1 MNHFIQRVVLVLA
14 LVACVAVAKDEDG
27 KKLECPVVGI
37 DLGTTYSVVGVW
49 KNGEVQ
55 IIPNEMG
62 NRITP
67 SVVAFT
73 DSERLIGDGAK
84 NQLPQNPEN
93 TVYTIKRLIG
103 RKYSDKTVQYDKT
116 LLSFQIV
123 ADKEGQPRVQ
133 VNYKGEKKTF
143 TPEEISAM
151 ILQKMKEIAENYLGE
166 TVKNAVVTVPA
177 YFNDAQR
184 QSTKDAGVIAGLNVA
199 RIINEPTA
207 AAIAYGMDKEK
218 DRVVAI
224 YDLGG
229 GTFDISILEIAG
241 GVFEVKATNG
251 DTFLGG
257 EDFDATLT
265 EHILNDFKKTTGI
278 DLAKDRMALQRVR
291 EAAEKAK
298 CELSSAAQTEI
309 NLPFISANAEGPQ
322 HIQMSLTR
330 AKFEGLVD
338 SLVQRTI
345 PPVKMCLKDAGLDV
359 NQVQEVVMV
368 GGMTRMPKVVE
379 VVKQY
384 FGREP
389 FKGVN
394 PDEVVAIGAA
404 VQGGVMRGE
413 VKGLV
418 LLDVTPLS
426 LGIETLGGV
435 FTRMINKN
443 TTIPTKKSQVYS
455 TAADNQTQVGIKV
468 FQGEREMAADNQL
481 LGQFDLVGIPPAP
494 RGVPQIEVTF
504 DIDANGICHVNAK
517 DKATGREQAITIQA
531 NGGLSSA
538 EVQQMIKDSEMHAE
552 ADRVKRELVE
562 VKNQAET
569 QLNTAER
576 QLGEWKH
583 VSDAEKENVRK
594 LVSELRSTMDN
605 SNASKDELQGATD
618 KLQKA
623 VMECGR
629 TEYQQ
634 AAAANNS
641 GSNSQQQQQQQ
652 GEQQQQQSQEGQ
664 QQQNQQEPPKQ

>member
-1 MNHFIQRVVLVLA
+1 MRRSVASVAAVVGARHYSTPKL
-14 LVACVAVAKDEDG
+14 DG
-27 KKLECPVVGI
+27 DVIGI
-37 DLGTTYSVVGVW
+37 DLGTTNSCVAIMEGGKARVLENAEGA
-49 KNGEVQ
+49 
-55 IIPNEMG
+55 
-62 NRITP
+62 RTTP
-67 SVVAFT
+67 SVVAFK
-73 DSERLIGDGAK
+73 GDEKLVGHAAK
-84 NQLPQNPEN
+84 RQAVTNPSG
-93 TVYTIKRLIG
+93 TFYAVKRLIG
-103 RKYSDKTVQYDKT
+103 RRFDDAMTEKHKKMVPYKIARHTNGDAWVEDANGKKYSP
-116 LLSFQIV
+116 S
-123 ADKEGQPRVQ
+123 Q
-133 VNYKGEKKTF
+133 VGAF
-143 TPEEISAM
+143 V
-151 ILQKMKEIAENYLGE
+151 LQKMKETAENHLGRK
-166 TVKNAVVTVPA
+166 VKHAIVTVPA
-177 YFNDAQR
+177 YFNDSQR
-184 QSTKDAGVIAGLNVA
+184 HATSDAGQIAGLNVA

-278 DLAKDRMALQRVR
+278 DLAKEKMALQRVR

-298 CELSSAAQTEI
+298 CELSSAQQTEI

-322 HIQMSLTR
+322 HIQMTLTR

-338 SLVQRTI
+338 SLIQRTI
-345 PPVKMCLKDAGLDV
+345 PPCKTCMKDAGV
-359 NQVQEVVMV
+359 EANQIQEVVLV

-379 VVKQY
+379 LVKTY
-384 FGREP
+384 FGKEP

-404 VQGGVMRGE
+404 IQGGVMRGE

-435 FTRMINKN
+435 FTRMIPKN

-504 DIDANGICHVNAK
+504 DIDANGICHVTAK

-531 NGGLSSA
+531 NGGLSKD
-538 EVQQMIKDSEMHAE
+538 EINNMIKDSETHAE
-552 ADRVKRELVE
+552 TDRKKRELVE
-562 VKNQAET
+562 VKNNADT

-576 QLGEWKH
+576 QLGEWKY

-594 LVSELRSTMDN
+594 LVTELRSAME
-605 SNASKDELQGATD
+605 NANATKDDLQGATD

-634 AAAANNS
+634 AAAKNTSSNTGNTS
-641 GSNSQQQQQQQ
+641 GDQQQQQQQQQQQ
-652 GEQQQQQSQEGQ
+652 GGEKKE
-664 QQQNQQEPPKQ
+664 

>member
-1 MNHFIQRVVLVLA
+1 MQLRRSTARLSTIAGVRAYSTPNKL
-14 LVACVAVAKDEDG
+14 DG
-27 KKLECPVVGI
+27 DVIGI
-37 DLGTTYSVVGVW
+37 DLGTTNSCVAIMEGGKPRVLENAEG
-49 KNGEVQ
+49 
-55 IIPNEMG
+55 M
-62 NRITP
+62 RTTP
-67 SVVAFT
+67 SIVAFK
-73 DSERLIGDGAK
+73 GDEKLVGHAAK
-84 NQLPQNPEN
+84 RQAVTNSAS
-93 TVYTIKRLIG
+93 TFHAVKRLIG
-103 RKYSDKTVQYDKT
+103 RRFDDAMTDKHKAMVSYKIVRHNNGDAWVEDGAGKKYSP
-116 LLSFQIV
+116 S
-123 ADKEGQPRVQ
+123 Q
-133 VNYKGEKKTF
+133 VGAF
-143 TPEEISAM
+143 V
-151 ILQKMKEIAENYLGE
+151 LQKMKETAESHLGRK
-166 TVKNAVVTVPA
+166 VKHAIVTVPA
-177 YFNDAQR
+177 YFNDPQR
-184 QSTKDAGVIAGLNVA
+184 QATKEAGQIAGLNVA

-257 EDFDATLT
+257 EDFDALLT
-265 EHILNDFKKTTGI
+265 EHIIQDFKKTTSI
-278 DLAKDRMALQRVR
+278 DLMKDRMALQRVR

-322 HIQMSLTR
+322 HIQMTLTR

-338 SLVQRTI
+338 QLVQRTI
-345 PPVKMCLKDAGLDV
+345 PPCKTCLKDAGLEV
-359 NQVQEVVMV
+359 NQVQEVVLV

-379 VVKQY
+379 TVKQY

-481 LGQFDLVGIPPAP
+481 LGQFDLIGLPPAP

-538 EVQQMIKDSEMHAE
+538 EIQRMIKDSEMHAE
-552 ADRVKRELVE
+552 ADRIKREMVE

-569 QLNTAER
+569 QLNTAEKS
-576 QLGEWKH
+576 LGDWKY

-594 LVSELRSTMDN
+594 LISELRSTMDN
-605 SNASKDELQGATD
+605 ANASKDELHGATD

-634 AAAANNS
+634 AAAQNS
-641 GSNSQQQQQQQ
+641 SNSSSSTSGADQQQ
-652 GEQQQQQSQEGQ
+652 QQQQQSQEGQ
-664 QQQNQQEPPKQ
+664 QQQQQSQEPPKN